1 MRTTNT
7 QSYKRSTETP
17 LVPHHTYIHTYIP
30 DSFRSRQFNHK
41 QQEGDFEDH
50 FVGSQPNQDMIN
62 RRLDGTS
69 DISCSF
75 AETSSD
81 FYIVLKE
88 KREN

>member
-1 MRTTNT
+1 MIPNT
-7 QSYKRSTETP
+7 VCMYVCMYVS
-17 LVPHHTYIHTYIP
+17 
-30 DSFRSRQFNHK
+30 DSFRSRQLNHK

>member
-1 MRTTNT
+1 MCNCVW
-7 QSYKRSTETP
+7 K
-17 LVPHHTYIHTYIP
+17 P
-30 DSFRSRQFNHK
+30 DRHLNHK